1 MERSGIEALLEQVA
15 QGSLTPELALETLIH
30 LPFSEAGEALIDHHR
45 VIRQRFPE
53 AIYGPGKPTAQVGA
67 IVAEMLDRSSAPVI
81 LTRSSIEQVEAMSQ
95 AAKQRGVAI
104 SITETGDTHTA
115 VARSAQ
121 DQGRRVLLITAGS
134 ADWFVG
140 AEVEAVLS
148 ALGLAPTVLKDRGVA
163 GLQRLLSSSDLLAS
177 TEGTVGVAGMEGA
190 LASVVGGLVAGP
202 VVAVPTSTGYGASLA
217 GVTALLGMLASCAA
231 GVSVV
236 GIDNGFGAAMAMQRA
251 LGAGT

>member
-67 IVAEMLDRSSAPVI
+67 II

-177 TEGTVGVAGMEGA
+177 TEGTVVVAGMEGA